1 MKQFFSLALATL
13 LAATSFAQQ
22 ANTGSIPQL
31 PIEQRTAK
39 LRTVHN
45 ALDGSERPA
54 TPLNEGH
61 VSGLTHDAIRELI
74 VEREVIGLTQY
85 DLQTNAAIDN
95 RVAGQGDAVSA
106 VFTMSVEASPFDDRG
121 TGYQFFDGDSWAD
134 EVPYERLENVR
145 VGWPSVLHLGN
156 GTEVVITHEAS
167 GDFSAP
173 LVMVQSVIGEENWTQ
188 SAIPSGSINDLGDTL
203 GNLWPRA
210 AVGGDDDEI
219 IHLICVT
226 TPVANAGDDPNAAY
240 QGQNGALL
248 YYRSLDYGATWD
260 MTTFPELDS
269 SNFTG
274 FSGDA
279 YSIHA
284 RGDVVAFAVFNN
296 LADSFVMIS
305 ENSGDSWTYENLVD
319 FPVDMYVI
327 DSGLPDSLATD
338 YNGDGLNEEF
348 PTTDGAG
355 AIHVDVNGQVH
366 CVFGGMW
373 VADSDTTDTQYQYYP
388 GTNDLRYWTQGVDST
403 ANIGYA
409 QDLDGNG
416 ALDILDDIADYG
428 VGLAS
433 MPCMASDAD
442 GHLYVTYS
450 ALSEERDQGIQN
462 YRHVYLVHS
471 EDGGETW
478 NAETPCDLTP
488 DLEYDGYEAVFA
500 SISPAVG
507 EHLDILYQ
515 RDFEPG
521 LNVRGDLDPIS
532 LNEMVHM
539 RVPVADLGECTDIEF
554 TDLIAEPEAFTDGQ
568 VQLFPNPANSVVELV
583 IDRPGAHQVRLLD
596 VEGRQHM
603 AWTTTDLVE
612 RVDVRG
618 LTSGIYLVELTQ
630 GNQRLVM
637 RLAVQ

>member
-1 MKQFFSLALATL
+1 
-13 LAATSFAQQ
+13 
-22 ANTGSIPQL
+22 
-31 PIEQRTAK
+31 
-39 LRTVHN
+39 
-45 ALDGSERPA
+45 
-54 TPLNEGH
+54 
-61 VSGLTHDAIRELI
+61 
-74 VEREVIGLTQY
+74 
-85 DLQTNAAIDN
+85 
-95 RVAGQGDAVSA
+95 
-106 VFTMSVEASPFDDRG
+106 
-121 TGYQFFDGDSWAD
+121 
-134 EVPYERLENVR
+134 
-145 VGWPSVLHLGN
+145 
-156 GTEVVITHEAS
+156 
-167 GDFSAP
+167 
-173 LVMVQSVIGEENWTQ
+173 
-188 SAIPSGSINDLGDTL
+188 
-203 GNLWPRA
+203 
-210 AVGGDDDEI
+210 
-219 IHLICVT
+219 
-226 TPVANAGDDPNAAY
+226 
-240 QGQNGALL
+240 
-248 YYRSLDYGATWD
+248 
-260 MTTFPELDS
+260 
-269 SNFTG
+269 
-274 FSGDA
+274 
-279 YSIHA
+279 
-284 RGDVVAFAVFNN
+284 
-296 LADSFVMIS
+296 
-305 ENSGDSWTYENLVD
+305 
-319 FPVDMYVI
+319 
-327 DSGLPDSLATD
+327 
-338 YNGDGLNEEF
+338 
-348 PTTDGAG
+348 
-355 AIHVDVNGQVH
+355 
-366 CVFGGMW
+366 